1 MRVWILEEDFSDVYN
16 PRFYHR
22 PFPLGP
28 AQGFAL
34 DFLQTDRPNGRPMS
48 DPSPI
53 RAVIVDDEPLAR
65 QYVRQLLGGDAGV
78 EIVGECGNG
87 TEAIDVLNRTPADLL
102 FLDIE
107 MPETDGF
114 ALLEALKDPP
124 PVVVFV
130 TAHDRYAVRAFE
142 VQAFDYLLK
151 PFDEE
156 RFGKV
161 LARAKERLGK
171 RGRDELLSELR
182 QLVGEMK
189 TREQYLERILVRA
202 GDRSLFVPASD
213 VDWIEAEANYVRIH
227 AGAQSYLLRESIG
240 AIGDRLD
247 PKRFRRI
254 HRSAIVN
261 LDRVKELQPWF
272 HGEHRLLLKDGTE
285 LRVSRTYRKNVGE
298 LAGD

>member
-1 MRVWILEEDFSDVYN
+1 MA
-16 PRFYHR
+16 
-22 PFPLGP
+22 G
-28 AQGFAL
+28 A
-34 DFLQTDRPNGRPMS
+34 
-48 DPSPI
+48 PI

-65 QYVRQLLGGDAGV
+65 QYIRQLLDGDPDV
-78 EIVGECGNG
+78 EIVGECSNG
-87 TEAIDVLNRTPADLL
+87 TEAETLLGRQAADLL

-114 ALLEALKDPP
+114 ALLSALPEPP

-156 RFGKV
+156 RFASV
-161 LARAKERLGK
+161 LARAKERLK
-171 RGRDELLSELR
+171 KEDRDGLLAELK
-182 QLVGEMK
+182 QLIGTIKK
-189 TREQYLERILVRA
+189 TDQHLDRLLVRT
-202 GDRSLFVPASD
+202 GERSFFVPAAD

-240 AIGDRLD
+240 ALEEKLD
-247 PKRFRRI
+247 PRRFRRI

-261 LDRVKELQPWF
+261 LDRIKELQPWF
-272 HGEHRLLLKDGTE
+272 HGEHRVLLKDGTE

-298 LAGD
+298 LTGD